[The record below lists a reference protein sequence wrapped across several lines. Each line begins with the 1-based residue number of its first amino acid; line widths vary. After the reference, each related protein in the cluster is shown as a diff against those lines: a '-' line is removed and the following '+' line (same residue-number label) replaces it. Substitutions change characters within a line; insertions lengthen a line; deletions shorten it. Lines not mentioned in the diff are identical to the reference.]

1 MPQRTLTLGLLWLA
15 MAALLALLA
24 LLWSLRGAGGGVVDA
39 ALVINAL
46 LLPLPPLC
54 AFVLR
59 RQVAHSQALIAAT
72 QAATEAKTR
81 FLAQISHEIRT
92 PMNAVMGM
100 TQLALQTQLNAE
112 QRDLLTKSDAASR
125 TLLSLINDVLD
136 VSKIEAGH
144 MEIESL
150 PLRLEDVVAQAV
162 ELVRP
167 VHANPA
173 VALICDWA
181 DASLL
186 GERGQLRGDALRLQQ
201 VLVNLLSNAIKF
213 TPAGQILLRLA
224 AHPSDAQGRVP
235 LSITVQDS
243 GIGMDAAQLDGLFR
257 EFKQGDA
264 SIQRRYGG
272 TGLGLVIARRLVELM
287 GGTLDVRSQP
297 GKGSSFE
304 IHLPLP
310 LDPAGKPPP
319 PLQPLRLLLAKAR
332 VDSREATL
340 ALLRHLGLG
349 PGLAASVDVAGT
361 LAALA
366 EARRAG
372 RPFDWLLLDW
382 LLPGPGATGAELL
395 AQLRREYPA
404 LRIAVLSP
412 PGTDDE
418 PAQARAFG
426 ARALCP
432 KPLLAG
438 ELRRLL
444 SDGPNDRP
452 AGIDTQS
459 LAGLRVLLVEDHP
472 INQEIALRLLSSRGA
487 EVDVAGNGQEGLDL
501 LLARGPE
508 AYDLVLMDLQMP
520 VLDGL
525 SATRRL
531 RELPEFNALPV
542 LAMTAHALAE
552 ERAQCVAAG
561 MQGHIAKP
569 LDVARL
575 VRELQRYR
583 PRSQPIAPPPP
594 SPPAPPSPPRPTLDL
609 QLGLHQFDGQAALY
623 RRTLQGFA
631 NQYIAGLGQWP
642 AWLADGNWVELR
654 RAAHTLQGL
663 AATLGAQPL
672 HQVALTL
679 ERSAAAADAA
689 GAGAQLGQV
698 EAGLALLL
706 VEVQAVLA
714 RPLDGAAPRAT
725 GPGNVAELRQLLAQ
739 SDSRALDW
747 WQAHG
752 AHSGL
757 DAELQQRL
765 DRAIAAMDFDAAAL
779 VLKDAA

>member
-24 LLWSLRGAGGGVVDA
+24 LLWSLRGAGGTAVDV

-54 AFVLR
+54 VFALR
-59 RQVAHSQALIAAT
+59 RGVDVADAHK
-72 QAATEAKTR
+72 AATEAKTR

-92 PMNAVMGM
+92 PMNTVMGM
-100 TQLALQTQLNAE
+100 TQLALQTQLTPE
-112 QRDLLTKSDAASR
+112 QRDLLTKADAASR
-125 TLLSLINDVLD
+125 MMLGLVNDVLD

-150 PLRLEDVVAQAV
+150 PLRLEDVVGQAM

-186 GERGQLRGDALRLQQ
+186 GQRGQLRGDALRLQQ
-201 VLVNLLSNAIKF
+201 VLVNLLTNAIKF
-213 TPAGQILLRLA
+213 TPAGQVQLRLA
-224 AHPSDAQGRVP
+224 AAPTDAQGRVP
-235 LSITVQDS
+235 LSLTVQDS
-243 GIGMDAAQLDGLFR
+243 GIGMSTEQLEGLFS
-257 EFKQGDA
+257 EFRQGDA
-264 SIQRRYGG
+264 SIPRRYGG
-272 TGLGLVIARRLVELM
+272 TGLGLAITRRLVELM
-287 GGTLDVRSQP
+287 GGTLDVQSLP
-297 GKGSSFE
+297 GRGSSFE
-304 IHLPLP
+304 MHLLLP
-310 LDPAGKPPP
+310 LDANGTPPA
-319 PLQPLRLLLAKAR
+319 PLKAQHLLLAKA
-332 VDSREATL
+332 SPEGREATL

-349 PGLAASVDVAGT
+349 PGLAASTDAAST
-361 LAALA
+361 LAALV
-366 EARRAG
+366 EARQSG
-372 RPFDWLLLDW
+372 TPFEWLLLDW
-382 LLPGPGATGAELL
+382 QLPGPGATGAELL
-395 AQLRREYPA
+395 AQLRRDHPA
-404 LRIAVLSP
+404 LRIAVLCP
-412 PGTDDE
+412 PGADE
-418 PAQARAFG
+418 GPAQARSFG

-432 KPLLAG
+432 KPLLPG

-444 SDGPNDRP
+444 DDAATERP
-452 AGIDTQS
+452 GVDAQS

-487 EVDVAGNGQEGLDL
+487 QVDVAANGQEGLDR
-501 LLARGPE
+501 LLAHGPT

-525 SATRRL
+525 SATRKL
-531 RELPEFNALPV
+531 RELPEFDALPV

-552 ERAQCVAAG
+552 ERAQCTAAG

-569 LDVARL
+569 LDVNRL

-583 PRSQPIAPPPP
+583 PAAK
-594 SPPAPPSPPRPTLDL
+594 PAVPQPPRPTLDL
-609 QLGLHQFDGQAALY
+609 QVGLRQFDGQSALY
-623 RRTLQGFA
+623 RRTLRGFA
-631 NQYIAGLGQWP
+631 DQYAAGLGSWSG
-642 AWLADGNWVELR
+642 WLASGDWVELR

-672 HQVALTL
+672 HQAALAL
-679 ERSAAAADAA
+679 ERSAAAADAD
-689 GAGAQLGQV
+689 GAGRHLGRV
-698 EAGLALLL
+698 EPALGLL
-706 VEVQAVLA
+706 QAEIDTALA
-714 RPLDGAAPRAT
+714 RNWDAATAPRPS
-725 GPGNVAELRQLLAQ
+725 GPGDVAELQQLLAQ

-757 DAELQQRL
+757 SPELRQRL
-765 DRAIAAMDFDAAAL
+765 DRALAALDFDAAAL
-779 VLKDAA
+779 ALKGQV